1 MRVRVPYSRDTMSNE
16 QTKLSE
22 DRLHTFER
30 EHIVV
35 EDFDASGFI
44 LDLGGGGEGIIG
56 LLKGSQVVAVDTSRR
71 ELEEA
76 AEGPLKIVMDA
87 RDLQFLDGAFEVV
100 TAFFTLMYVDAEDH
114 EPVFEE
120 AFRVLSPGG
129 RFLIWDVE
137 IPPRPEEGKDVA
149 VFPLSVH
156 LPTGEVDTGYG
167 TSWPSHPA
175 SLDHYVELAER
186 VGFDVVERDR
196 KGRRV
201 YLELRK
207 R

>member
-1 MRVRVPYSRDTMSNE
+1 MSNE

-22 DRLHTFER
+22 DRLYTFER
-30 EHIVV
+30 ERIVV

-44 LDLGGGGEGIIG
+44 LDLGGGGEGILG

-137 IPPRPEEGKDVA
+137 IPPRPEEGKDVT
-149 VFPLSVH
+149 VFPLSVE
-156 LPTGEVDTGYG
+156 LPSGEVDTGYG
-167 TSWPSHPA
+167 TSWPSHPV

-196 KGRRV
+196 NGRTV